1 MDLNKW
7 GRLALENLRN
17 SRPDLLESLRK
28 SGELT
33 AHLEDVQENASA
45 MFESLSQD
53 LLQRHPGPNAM
64 DDPMG
69 RVRHLNWVAK
79 TAEEFVLAD
88 LLLPDLETQKA
99 MEQGGYLG
107 AFPVIRDGVKF
118 RELLK
123 YFTFR

>member
-1 MDLNKW
+1 MALDYW
-7 GRLALENLRN
+7 GRLVLENLRN

-33 AHLEDVQENASA
+33 AHLESVQENAA
-45 MFESLSQD
+45 EMFESLSID

-69 RVRHLNWVAK
+69 RVRHLGWIRK
-79 TAEEFVLAD
+79 TAEELMLAD

-99 MEQGGYLG
+99 MEQGGY
-107 AFPVIRDGVKF
+107 VD
-118 RELLK
+118 
-123 YFTFR
+123 